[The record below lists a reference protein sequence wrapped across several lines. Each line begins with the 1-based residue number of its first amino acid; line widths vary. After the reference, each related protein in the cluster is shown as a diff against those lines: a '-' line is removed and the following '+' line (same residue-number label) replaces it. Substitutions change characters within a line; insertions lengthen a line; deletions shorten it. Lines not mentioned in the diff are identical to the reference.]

1 MVFLKIFDNV
11 HETNKT
17 IIGGDKINM
26 VIERESFILQ
36 KIYEKKRVKVNE
48 LAEALKVTPETIRK
62 DLTEMEDKNLLKRV
76 HGGAVALTYFKSME
90 PIYSKRSVEQIDA
103 KQTIASEVA
112 KDILPGETI
121 IVDNGSTCYEFAKS
135 IIGIPGLTVITP
147 SVKVALLLSE
157 SATISVFLLGGWL
170 RPTEPSTKGDVT
182 LSTLKDFHVN
192 KTILSS
198 AGVSAEFGLTE
209 YLEEDVVIKR
219 QAMECA
225 EKVIVIADHTKFDL
239 TALIT
244 VVPIEE
250 VDEIY
255 VDSKVDD
262 EKLAPIKDKGVLV
275 IKAKDEDNDP
285 QNMDKSKKE

>member
-76 HGGAVALTYFKSME
+76 HGGAVALTYFK
-90 PIYSKRSVEQIDA
+90 SVEQIDA